1 MSSLPFEIL
10 QEDLARCEEV
20 LFDSL
25 KIGDE
30 FVETIS
36 QHLLKSGGKRL
47 RPGLCILSARAGKK
61 FSLEK
66 ILPIAAALELI
77 HTASLVHDD
86 VIDESPLRRGRQTTN
101 SLWGNQSAIL
111 SGDFLFARAFKLISS
126 QDYGNRISMSLAT
139 LVENLSV
146 GEILQDRFSFRV
158 VSESEYLKRIS
169 MKTAGFLSTAC
180 ELGAIVGGME
190 DRDVENL
197 TRYGECIGMA
207 FQLTDD
213 ILDIVGDEKNL
224 GKKAGADLKQGII
237 TLPVIY
243 ALESNPADLR
253 EIVTNPDINDGEIE
267 KAIDIILATD
277 GIDRSKNLAGEFL
290 NRAKQIL
297 PNDLP
302 SEIFETFVSAAN
314 FIGKRNF

>member
-10 QEDLARCEEV
+10 QADLARCEEV

-47 RPGLCILSARAGKK
+47 RPGLCILSARSGKN
-61 FSLEK
+61 FNLER

-86 VIDESPLRRGRQTTN
+86 VIDESPLRRGRKTTN
-101 SLWGNQSAIL
+101 SLWGNQAAIL
-111 SGDFLFARAFKLISS
+111 SGDFLFARAFKLIASH
-126 QDYGNRISMSLAT
+126 DYGTRISESLAE

-146 GEILQDRFSFRV
+146 GEILQDRYSFQV
-158 VSESEYLKRIS
+158 VKEFEYLRRIE

-180 ELGAIVGGME
+180 ELGAIVGGMT
-190 DRDVENL
+190 DSDVKKLSN
-197 TRYGECIGMA
+197 YGKFIGMA

-213 ILDIVGDEKNL
+213 ILDIVGNEKNL
-224 GKKAGADLKQGII
+224 GKKAGTDLKQGII

-243 ALESNPADLR
+243 AVEKSEKLR
-253 EIVTNPDINDGEIE
+253 EIVTNPNINDAEIE
-267 KAIDIILATD
+267 DAIDLILVSD
-277 GIDRSKNLAGEFL
+277 GIDRSKILADEFL
-290 NRAKQIL
+290 DRAKKNL

-302 SEIFETFVSAAN
+302 PEILETFIDAAN